1 MAMDT
6 TLRTTTAG
14 GTGGTLGTRTSA
26 SSRLTPAT
34 ALKRVDDTDKSAAAN
49 AAATEAPLRSN
60 GSGATQV
67 DSALQDQVARAQ
79 QALDYLDRVST
90 QLESLKSELTAK
102 LASATRGG
110 MRQQASSQQTSQQA
124 SAAQQLEAKVRQLAH
139 TLSSRKKS
147 AGGSVDSN
155 LTYTRKPA
163 TQSFRI
169 RGLDVSS
176 LKQNAPQNV
185 AFSVGGMGGPQT
197 SVNIEPDQ
205 SSDEVAQALD
215 RALAPMGV
223 RASLD
228 QDGQLVFS
236 TAESNWSAV
245 KDSIAISGRGRVTT
259 DEVVPALAPQQWGI
273 GNGSGNGSGE
283 AAANIDAL
291 RQSLRE
297 VVQALER
304 VQHSQAAASD
314 ALASATVQVAAAQ
327 TPPPEVQLAA
337 DDFSSAASNT
347 DYDSLLSLTSALV
360 GVSRER
366 VLALLGLN

>member
-1 MAMDT
+1 MAMET

-14 GTGGTLGTRTSA
+14 GTGGTLGTRTNASA
-26 SSRLTPAT
+26 RLTPAS
-34 ALKRVDDTDKSAAAN
+34 ALKRVDDTDKSAAGN

-60 GSGATQV
+60 GSGASQV

-110 MRQQASSQQTSQQA
+110 MRQQASGQQTSQQA

-169 RGLDVSS
+169 RGLDVNS

-185 AFSVGGMGGPQT
+185 AFSVGSIGGPQT

-236 TAESNWSAV
+236 TAESNWSSV

-259 DEVVPALAPQQWGI
+259 DEVTPALAPQQWGI
-273 GNGSGNGSGE
+273 GNGNGDSG
-283 AAANIDAL
+283 NIDAL

-314 ALASATVQVAAAQ
+314 ALSSATVQVAAAE
-327 TPPPEVQLAA
+327 TPPPDVQLAA